1 MVSPETL
8 NKMRF
13 LPIRVRARRHSVQ
26 HGIPISLTQLRG
38 IYKRH
43 SVRFRQPKVSARLPD
58 AKELALVPERILYAE
73 KMKALIDGGR
83 VIIYADESTF

>member
-43 SVRFRQPKVSARLPD
+43 SVRFRQPKVSARLSD